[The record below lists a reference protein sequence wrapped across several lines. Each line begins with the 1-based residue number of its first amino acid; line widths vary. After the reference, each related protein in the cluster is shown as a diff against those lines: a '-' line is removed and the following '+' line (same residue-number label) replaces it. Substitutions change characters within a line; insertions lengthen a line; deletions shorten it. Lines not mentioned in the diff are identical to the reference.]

1 MKTRFYLI
9 LVMILAAASGY
20 AQETR
25 SEKRS
30 FTSEITM
37 GGQFMVSTDGDNLFY
52 NMGGGGTFAR
62 YRQAALSVNFLP
74 SLRYNFDS
82 EKFTPLLGIGLQF
95 HIKER
100 IIIGMP
106 LYFVNDRWRASFG
119 LGYKFLLSCPQ

>member
-1 MKTRFYLI
+1 MKIKFYFMV
-9 LVMILAAASGY
+9 LVALSLTSVY
-20 AQETR
+20 AQERGT
-25 SEKRS
+25 EKRS
-30 FTSEITM
+30 FASEITM

-52 NMGGGGTFAR
+52 NMGGGGTFVR
-62 YRQAALSVNFLP
+62 FRQVALSVNFLP

-82 EKFTPLLGIGLQF
+82 EKFTPLLGLGLQF

-106 LYFVNDRWRASFG
+106 LYFINDEWRASFG